1 MREPSGKRLF
11 TDGQTRSVYIDSG
24 GNQFVIGYEGERVYG
39 TWLHPD
45 ECPAPDV
52 VSDSSIHDAD
62 TLIL

>member
-1 MREPSGKRLF
+1 MREPFGKRLF
-11 TDGQTRSVYIDSG
+11 TDGETRSVYVDSA

-52 VSDSSIHDAD
+52 VVHR
-62 TLIL
+62 TPHR